1 MDIASVIGI
10 IGGFALLITAI
21 GGSKLI
27 LFISIPSALIVGGG
41 TISAVLVNYPLKD
54 VLTTFA
60 IAKNAFFVK
69 VQEVDTIIPMIVDFS
84 TKARRDGILVLQD
97 AKIEDPFINK
107 GVQLAIDGMEPQV
120 IMKILETEIEYV
132 KERHKLGADI
142 IGAFGAFCPAFGMIG
157 TLIGLVL
164 MLQSMDDPS
173 SIGPAMSLALITT
186 LYGALMANLV
196 FLPLAGKLKKRSTDE
211 VLVKELSLEGILSIA
226 SGDNPRI
233 VEQKLLSFLIP
244 KLRKTQFE

>member
-1 MDIASVIGI
+1 
-10 IGGFALLITAI
+10 
-21 GGSKLI
+21 
-27 LFISIPSALIVGGG
+27 
-41 TISAVLVNYPLKD
+41 AVLVNYPLKD

-60 IAKNAFFVK
+60 IAKKAFFVK
-69 VQEVDTIIPMIVDFS
+69 VQEVDVIIPMIVDFS

-97 AKIEDPFINK
+97 AKIEDPFIDK
-107 GVQLAIDGMEPQV
+107 GIQLAIDGMEPQV

-142 IGAFGAFCPAFGMIG
+142 ISAFGAFCPAFGMIG

-173 SIGPAMSLALITT
+173 TIGPAMSLALITT

-196 FLPLAGKLKKRSTDE
+196 FLPLAGKLKKRSGDE

-244 KLRKTQFE
+244 KLRKTQFK